1 MVYQRSLKYSSPVA
15 SCQSQIPSLVASMTR
30 RRRSSLARRARSER
44 ADWPTGFFIWRLLAT
59 CPEPATA
66 RAHAVAECLADP
78 LVAPGACVSALLL
91 DPCNPFGGCLPGG
104 VVQQRMAG
112 ARNHDHLGTPAGG
125 RGVAARDEQQPR
137 QALAADSR
145 LVQGMDSSQ
154 FHGCWQQCRAVC
166 ANAAVARRGRVRL
179 QYRRLCP
186 QSARRTRM
194 RRNVWV
200 VEPCSLEMLRH
211 R

>member
-1 MVYQRSLKYSSPVA
+1 MDEKQR
-15 SCQSQIPSLVASMTR
+15 
-30 RRRSSLARRARSER
+30 
-44 ADWPTGFFIWRLLAT
+44 
-59 CPEPATA
+59 
-66 RAHAVAECLADP
+66 
-78 LVAPGACVSALLL
+78 
-91 DPCNPFGGCLPGG
+91 
-104 VVQQRMAG
+104 
-112 ARNHDHLGTPAGG
+112 
-125 RGVAARDEQQPR
+125 R

-200 VEPCSLEMLRH
+200 VEPCSLEMRRH
-211 R
+211 RWSPAPHPNPRSGGLRMGAGGPWNPPPWIVPTADPPFWFLPFCATVGSRRTTGRSGPWS